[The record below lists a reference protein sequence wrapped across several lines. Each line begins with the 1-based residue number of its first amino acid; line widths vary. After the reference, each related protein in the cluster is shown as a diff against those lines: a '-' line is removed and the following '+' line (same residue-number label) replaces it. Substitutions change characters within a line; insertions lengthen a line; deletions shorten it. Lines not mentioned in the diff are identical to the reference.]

1 MEDSTTSEEDLEAL
15 IEGLDYIPGHFH
27 LGLHLNGEARGPVEL
42 RRRDTHLRQESLR
55 AQLEAETGWLQYA
68 VRNLLGLLDF
78 HLDQLAEA
86 EEAFCGVC
94 REEPTNLNA
103 WANLGYVN
111 DRLGRE
117 AEAGECVEKVSAL
130 MGLGDGDDDQDG
142 PRLRAARCLAE
153 QAYAHPWDV
162 ELEDEDVFRE
172 RLKDTVIYFGLFMP
186 LFGEDS
192 EELWTGSEAEKTWGE
207 DRENDSR
214 LDLNLCPR
222 GQ

>member
-1 MEDSTTSEEDLEAL
+1 M
-15 IEGLDYIPGHFH
+15 
-27 LGLHLNGEARGPVEL
+27 
-42 RRRDTHLRQESLR
+42 
-55 AQLEAETGWLQYA
+55 
-68 VRNLLGLLDF
+68 
-78 HLDQLAEA
+78 
-86 EEAFCGVC
+86 
-94 REEPTNLNA
+94 
-103 WANLGYVN
+103 
-111 DRLGRE
+111 
-117 AEAGECVEKVSAL
+117 EKVSAL

-192 EELWTGSEAEKTWGE
+192 EELWTVSEAEKTWGE